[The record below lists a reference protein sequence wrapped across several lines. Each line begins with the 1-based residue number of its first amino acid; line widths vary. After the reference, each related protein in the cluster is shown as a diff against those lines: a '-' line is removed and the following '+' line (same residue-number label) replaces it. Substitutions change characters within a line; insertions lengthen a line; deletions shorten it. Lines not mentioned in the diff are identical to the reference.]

1 MPRFKILP
9 LDMSSP
15 SIVAEAVNPAI
26 VLHLITRIDCS
37 EADVLEGERYLFSVR
52 KGKVGAWTIFQRD
65 HEKAGQGSP
74 RTADRP
80 TD

>member
-9 LDMSSP
+9 VDMSSP
-15 SIVAEAVNPAI
+15 SLVAEADNPA
-26 VLHLITRIDCS
+26 VALHLIDRVNCD

-65 HEKAGQGSP
+65 HEEGWPGIAPHG
-74 RTADRP
+74 
-80 TD
+80 